1 MMEFGYAGKILR
13 ADLSFGTIES
23 SPTSDYAGR
32 FLGGRGLAARI
43 YWEEIS
49 PHFDAMGEGNTLIF
63 AVGPLCGLPVLSTS
77 RWTVCGKA
85 PGPETFSYGSFG
97 GTWGAELKFAGFDA
111 VAVQGKSRLPVYL
124 FLHDGQAELRDAS
137 HLWGLGAIAAREAI
151 KRELG
156 PEVKVAA
163 IGPAGE
169 NGVGIA
175 VITAEDEATGSAGLG
190 AVMGS
195 KKLKAIAVRGTR
207 RRVNVAHP
215 ERLKALSDSFR
226 DSGRNFPEVINRW
239 VRDPFRE
246 FKSVPG
252 PELKKAPCFGC
263 LGRCSRKVY
272 RTAEGLSGKFFC
284 HSAYFYQPWVERRY
298 GDWNQSPNEIPFL
311 ATRLIDD
318 YGLEAKSVDRM
329 IRWLMNC
336 REAGIMTDENTGLP
350 LSEIGTLEFIET
362 LVRKVSLRQ
371 GFGEFLAQG
380 IERAWEPFGEEARG
394 ELDRAGYLGEP
405 GADVYGPRVYIVSA
419 LFYAMEPRQPI
430 QLLHEIAFVVSKW
443 LVSAIHRAPLSHV
456 STEVLG
462 AIARRFWGG
471 EQAVD
476 FSTYEGKA
484 LAAKMVQDREYAKE
498 CGIFCDFLWPV
509 TDLESSPDHVGDP
522 TLESRILSAVLG
534 KEIGEGDYYR
544 IGERTFNL
552 QRAILVREGHA
563 GREADTLPERDFTV
577 PVEFDV
583 ASPDCLMPGKNGEL
597 ISRKGAVV
605 DRERFERMKDEYY
618 ALRGWDIATG
628 LQTRRTLESLAL
640 WDVARDLEE
649 RGLTMDREG
658 EGSC

>member
-1 MMEFGYAGKILR
+1 MTTFGYAGKILR
-13 ADLSFGTIES
+13 VDLSFGTIEE

-43 YWEEIS
+43 YWEEVS
-49 PHFDAMGEGNTLIF
+49 PHFDAMGEGNMLIF

-85 PGPETFSYGSFG
+85 PGPESFSYGSFG
-97 GTWGAELKFAGFDA
+97 GTWGAELKFAGFDV
-111 VAVQGKSRLPVYL
+111 VAVTGKATRPVYL
-124 FLHDGQAELRDAS
+124 FLHDGMAELRDAGP
-137 HLWGLGAIAAREAI
+137 LWGMGAIAAREAI
-151 KRELG
+151 QRELG

-169 NGVGIA
+169 NGVEIA
-175 VITAEDEATGSAGLG
+175 VITAENEATGSAGLG

-207 RRVNVAHP
+207 RRVNVARP
-215 ERLKALSDSFR
+215 EKLKELSDFFR

-252 PELKKAPCFGC
+252 PDLKKAPCFGC
-263 LGRCSRKVY
+263 LGRCSRKSY
-272 RTAEGLSGKFFC
+272 RTADGRTGKFFC
-284 HSAYFYQPWVERRY
+284 HSAYFYQPWVERCY
-298 GDWNQSPNEIPFL
+298 GDWNASPNEIPFL

-318 YGLEAKSVDRM
+318 YGLEAKSLDRM
-329 IRWLMNC
+329 IRWLLNC
-336 REAGIMTDENTGLP
+336 YEAGIMTDADSGLP
-350 LSEIGTLEFIET
+350 ISKLGTLEFIET

-380 IERAWEPFGEEARG
+380 LDRAWEPFGPEARKQ
-394 ELDRAGYLGEP
+394 LDRAGYLGEP
-405 GADVYGPRVYIVSA
+405 DADVYGPRVYIVSA

-443 LVSAIHRAPLSHV
+443 LVSAIHGVPLSHV
-456 STEVLG
+456 STEVLQ

-471 EQAVD
+471 ELAVD

-484 LAAKMVQDREYAKE
+484 LAARMVQDREYAKE

-522 TLESRILSAVLG
+522 SLEGKVLSAVLG
-534 KEIGEGDYYR
+534 REIGEADYYR
-544 IGERTFNL
+544 IGERVFNL
-552 QRAILVREGHA
+552 QRAILIREGHA

-577 PVEFDV
+577 PVQYDV

-605 DRERFERMKDEYY
+605 DRGKFEEMKDEYY
-618 ALRGWDIATG
+618 ALRGWDVSSG
-628 LQTRRTLESLAL
+628 LQIGTTLESLGL
-640 WDVARDLEE
+640 SDVARDLRE
-649 RGLTMDREG
+649 RGLVQ
-658 EGSC
+658 